1 MCPPFSFINDFCFK
15 CVRFLI
21 HGPMCMNGSRAEGM
35 MSESNLVVELFI
47 VFLIFIDSFQIT
59 KKIRSKLRVNEED
72 PLIRVSEEAKGIRF
86 A

>member
-1 MCPPFSFINDFCFK
+1 
-15 CVRFLI
+15 
-21 HGPMCMNGSRAEGM
+21 MNGSRAEGM

-72 PLIRVSEEAKGIRF
+72 ALIRVSEEAKGIRF